1 MNQLHPVVFRA
12 LWWRR
17 AWDSLHLWPG
27 AVRNGSAR
35 NTRGCFLRVL
45 GPAVLLSFLGLLA
58 CGGMHAHA
66 QDEIVPGKDLPLS
79 RGRMDFA
86 ECVKFSLKESPVLTG
101 STVDIELRRL
111 DESDSRYAFI
121 PSFSLRTSYL
131 LNPPDGNKNPDFRRY
146 SYGFVTENYNPVEIY
161 FNLRARQILT
171 KIGILAHFQV
181 TSDFLQR
188 LGAGFLE
195 LEALDRIS
203 ALQQELIRLAEGGL
217 AAVRSRLDTGG
228 VSPLDVQVAEQD
240 VQMVRIE
247 LDRLEGAKTTILE
260 GVRSLMGVGNHEVLI
275 LELHNVR
282 EQVLGRFEP
291 GSVTEEQARK
301 SSFELRIQELKRELQ
316 EKNITLSYTRFLPVL
331 TWGVQTTD
339 PLSGEQ
345 ESGLFFSVGFE
356 LPLWDGLKRYHN
368 VFRQKQVMRQVDAEG
383 KSKEIS
389 FETRWSAAQRG
400 MADAAVGLDM
410 AGAQK
415 RLVELRERQAEIGYN
430 AGRIGVTDFL
440 GARRTLLENQKAVV
454 RHSLE
459 YDKAVLAV
467 RALSGDL
474 VRSYVD
480 TTVE

>member
-1 MNQLHPVVFRA
+1 LF
-12 LWWRR
+12 
-17 AWDSLHLWPG
+17 
-27 AVRNGSAR
+27 
-35 NTRGCFLRVL
+35 
-45 GPAVLLSFLGLLA
+45 LSFLSLLA
-58 CGGMHAHA
+58 CGAIQTHA

-86 ECVKFSLKESPVLTG
+86 ECVGFSLKESPVLTG

-131 LNPPDGNKNPDFRRY
+131 INLPQTITNPDFRRY

-161 FNLRARQILT
+161 FNLRARQVLT
-171 KIGILAHFQV
+171 RIGILAHFQV

-195 LEALDRIS
+195 LEALERIS
-203 ALQQELIRLAEGGL
+203 ALQQESIGLAERGL
-217 AAVRSRLDTGG
+217 DAVRSRLDVGG
-228 VSPLDVQVAEQD
+228 VSSLDAQIAEQD
-240 VQMVRIE
+240 LQLARVE
-247 LDRLEGAKTTILE
+247 LDKLVGARTTILE
-260 GVRSLMGVGNHEVLI
+260 GIKSLMGIGNQETLS

-282 EQVLGRFEP
+282 EQVVGGFNPR
-291 GSVTEEQARK
+291 SVTEVEARK

-368 VFRQKQVMRQVDAEG
+368 VLRQKQVMRQVDAEG
-383 KSKEIS
+383 KTKEIS

-400 MADAAVGLDM
+400 VADAAVGVEV
-410 AGAQK
+410 AGTQK
-415 RLVELRERQAEIGYN
+415 RLAELRERQVEIGYN
-430 AGRIGVTDFL
+430 AGRISAMDFL
-440 GARRTLLENQKAVV
+440 ATRRTLLENQKALV
-454 RHSLE
+454 RQSLE